1 MCGLCGIFD
10 NGRRWMDAAATLDPA
25 AFRRERLRRVAIIR
39 HVLDPLHV
47 RVDDWEGASFL
58 VCGPTGAVEI
68 VDNLF
73 DLWRKAE
80 MLSGR
85 RLDPLV
91 DMPARAP
98 EAP

>member
-10 NGRRWMDAAATLDPA
+10 DGRRWMDATATLDPA

-39 HVLDPLHV
+39 RVLEPMRV
-47 RVDDWEGASFL
+47 GVDDWEGASFL
-58 VCGPTGAVEI
+58 VRGPTGAVEI

-80 MLSGR
+80 ALSGR
-85 RLDPLV
+85 RLDPLAEV
-91 DMPARAP
+91 ADAP
-98 EAP
+98 

>member
-10 NGRRWMDAAATLDPA
+10 DGRRWMDAAATLDPA

-39 HVLDPLHV
+39 RVLEPMRV
-47 RVDDWEGASFL
+47 GVDDWEGASF
-58 VCGPTGAVEI
+58 VVRGPTGAVEI

-80 MLSGR
+80 TLSGR
-85 RLDPLV
+85 RLDPLGEPL
-91 DMPARAP
+91 PARRDS
-98 EAP
+98 